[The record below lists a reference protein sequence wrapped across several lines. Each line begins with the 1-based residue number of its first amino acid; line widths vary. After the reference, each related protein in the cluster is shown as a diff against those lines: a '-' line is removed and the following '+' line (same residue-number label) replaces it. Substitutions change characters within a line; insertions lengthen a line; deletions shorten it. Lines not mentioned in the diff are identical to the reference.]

1 MIPIIT
7 YQDYLAAPDKNKFI
21 VSSIASYKR
30 SKAYQIALDA
40 NEYEAQRNV
49 SINSFVKKVY
59 DITGVAAPDPVSA
72 NNKIASNFFHR
83 LNTDRCSYSF
93 GNGIT
98 FPKSAVDNKKLMGD
112 DIDTKIFDA
121 AYHALIHG
129 ASYLYCN
136 GTGYTVFQMT
146 EFLPLFDEETG
157 IVRAGIRFWS
167 LDWRRR
173 PGYCVLY
180 EEDGFTKYRSKDGKP
195 GLSQIELM
203 QEKQSYKVTISY
215 SEADGEVVIA
225 EDNYS
230 ALPIVP
236 FYASRTRQS
245 TLVGMRANIDAFDLI
260 HSGFANDLQDCAQ
273 VYWLISNAMGM
284 DDDDVAKL
292 RDRMLYQHYAVVDK
306 DNSDI
311 HAYTQDIPYEARMNC
326 LKSIRSQLYEDF
338 AVLDVHTVAAGA
350 TNDHIDAAYQPMDE
364 EADLFEYEIIKAVKQ
379 IERIL
384 GLEPLVPQFKRNR
397 ISNQLEQTEMVMS
410 ALEIIDPETART
422 KLPWITVDELEQ
434 IKNNMAR
441 NEGRRLTTD
450 DEVRTE

>member
-1 MIPIIT
+1 MS
-7 YQDYLAAPDKNKFI
+7 LANPWMLLFLAPLAF
-21 VSSIASYKR
+21 
-30 SKAYQIALDA
+30 
-40 NEYEAQRNV
+40 
-49 SINSFVKKVY
+49 
-59 DITGVAAPDPVSA
+59 AAW
-72 NNKIASNFFHR
+72 R
-83 LNTDRCSYSF
+83 LLRR
-93 GNGIT
+93 GR
-98 FPKSAVDNKKLMGD
+98 
-112 DIDTKIFDA
+112 
-121 AYHALIHG
+121 
-129 ASYLYCN
+129 
-136 GTGYTVFQMT
+136 
-146 EFLPLFDEETG
+146 
-157 IVRAGIRFWS
+157 RAGIRFWS

-195 GLSQIELM
+195 GLSQLELM
-203 QEKQSYKVTISY
+203 QEKQSYKQTVRYTD
-215 SEADGEVVIA
+215 ADGEEVIA

-236 FYASRTRQS
+236 FYAGRSRQS
-245 TLVGMRANIDAFDLI
+245 TLIGMRANIDAFDLI

-311 HAYTQDIPYEARMNC
+311 HAYTQEIPYEARMNC

-379 IERIL
+379 IDI
-384 GLEPLVPQFKRNR
+384 Q
-397 ISNQLEQTEMVMS
+397 
-410 ALEIIDPETART
+410 
-422 KLPWITVDELEQ
+422 
-434 IKNNMAR
+434 
-441 NEGRRLTTD
+441 
-450 DEVRTE
+450 